1 MANIPDTLEAKLA
14 ALKESLRG
22 MKRVIVAFSGGVD
35 STFLLKVAHDVLGD
49 QVLAVTAV
57 SEITS
62 QEEQGDAVRMA
73 KTIGARHL
81 QVKSEDL
88 SDPAFTANPPD
99 KCYLCKK
106 SRFGKL
112 KALADAEGYAAVVDG
127 SNTDDLNDYRP
138 GHKAIHELGIKSPLS
153 EAGLDKNEIRLLS
166 ERVGLSTWDKP
177 SAACLASR
185 IPYHEPI
192 TAAKLKQVDEGEM
205 FLRQLDLSSRQVRVR
220 HHGALARIEVTAQ
233 DIHRLADPD
242 IRRRVVEFFRG
253 IGFKYVTLDLEGY
266 AMGSLNRDL

>member
-1 MANIPDTLEAKLA
+1 MTNIPDTLEAKLA
-14 ALKESLRG
+14 ALKENLRG

-35 STFLLKVAHDVLGD
+35 STLLLKVAHDVLGD

-73 KTIGARHL
+73 KGIGARHL

-112 KALADAEGYAAVVDG
+112 KTLAETEGYAAVVDG
-127 SNTDDLNDYRP
+127 SNTDDLHDYRP

-166 ERVGLSTWDKP
+166 ERLALSTWDKP

-185 IPYHEPI
+185 IPYNEPI
-192 TAAKLKQVDEGEM
+192 TAEKLKQVDEGEM
-205 FLRQLDLSSRQVRVR
+205 FLRRLHLSFRQVRVR
-220 HHGALARIEVTAQ
+220 HHGALARIEVAAE
-233 DIHRLADPD
+233 DIHRLAAGDM
-242 IRRRVVEFFRG
+242 RRRVVEFFRG

-266 AMGSLNRDL
+266 AMGSLNREL